1 MLRSLVRLNL
11 TVTWFSLRFSFVKE
25 APSLFE
31 VGSSFEI
38 SSDAHLMVIGLI
50 RILYVLTPTLL
61 RHFVCS

>member
-1 MLRSLVRLNL
+1 MLRSLFRLEM
-11 TVTWFSLRFSFVKE
+11 TVTRFSLSFSFVKE

-38 SSDAHLMVIGLI
+38 SSDAHQMVIGLI